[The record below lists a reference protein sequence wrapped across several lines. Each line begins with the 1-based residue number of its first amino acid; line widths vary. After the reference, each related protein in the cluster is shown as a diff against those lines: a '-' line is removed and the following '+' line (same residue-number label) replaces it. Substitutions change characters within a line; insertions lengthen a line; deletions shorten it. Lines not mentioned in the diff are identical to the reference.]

1 MYHLKKTVSSRS
13 RSWHKGLP
21 CFLAVLRTLWHFT
34 LFDVTYY
41 KTCSCTV
48 SFIPKTS
55 FLIWNK
61 GKPCFLSFIFVTFD
75 QTFSLIF
82 FKWYCIVQW
91 WFLSV
96 SPWVLEH
103 MEFWGKGSGVLLDLH
118 ALIFFKKLWD
128 NFICRCFPL
137 GNKKLIPPNRW
148 CVSGL
153 NREHQFYE
161 TNFLKIHGK

>member
-13 RSWHKGLP
+13 RSWHIGLP
-21 CFLAVLRTLWHFT
+21 CFLAVLRSSWHFT
-34 LFDVTYY
+34 IFDVTYY
-41 KTCSCTV
+41 KTYSCTV

-61 GKPCFLSFIFVTFD
+61 EKSYFLSLIFVTFD

-82 FKWYCIVQW
+82 FQWYCIVHW
-91 WFLSV
+91 WLLSE
-96 SPWVLEH
+96 SPWDLEH
-103 MEFWGKGSGVLLDLH
+103 REFWGKGSGVLLDLH
-118 ALIFFKKLWD
+118 TVIFFKKPWD
-128 NFICRCFPL
+128 RIICRCFPL
-137 GNKKLIPPNRW
+137 GNKKLIPPNKW

-161 TNFLKIHGK
+161 VNFLKKHGK

>member
-1 MYHLKKTVSSRS
+1 MYHLKKTVRS

-55 FLIWNK
+55 FLIGNK

-82 FKWYCIVQW
+82 FKWYCIVHW

-103 MEFWGKGSGVLLDLH
+103 MEFWGKGSVLLDLH
-118 ALIFFKKLWD
+118 ALTFFKKLWD